1 MPWKEMTL
9 LQGKSTIS
17 SAVNKLLRSL
27 FSCLE
32 SAAPLPIQETGLNL
46 SYALLEFFQNFLSTL
61 LRQLEQKAFR
71 RFNVMS
77 SNE

>member
-32 SAAPLPIQETGLNL
+32 SAAPPPIQETGLNL
-46 SYALLEFFQNFLSTL
+46 SCEP
-61 LRQLEQKAFR
+61 RECVR
-71 RFNVMS
+71 MS
-77 SNE
+77 YG